1 MKRNQENTQGKMGKG
16 SDVLFMY
23 EDLVSGLNCSRG
35 VLVEFQ
41 RITPSCSV
49 GHIACREEKIIK

>member
-1 MKRNQENTQGKMGKG
+1 MMGKG
-16 SDVLFMY
+16 SEVLFMY

-41 RITPSCSV
+41 
-49 GHIACREEKIIK
+49 